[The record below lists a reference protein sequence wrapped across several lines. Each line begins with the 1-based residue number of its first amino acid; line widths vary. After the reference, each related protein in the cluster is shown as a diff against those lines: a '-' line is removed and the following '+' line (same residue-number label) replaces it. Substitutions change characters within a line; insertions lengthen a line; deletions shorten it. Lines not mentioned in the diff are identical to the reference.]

1 MLAAGKKRERKDY
14 EITEHTAGLYSQS
27 TDCSM
32 RVVRLFC
39 KKKKNLSKLAYGS
52 SKNRRRTFLES
63 KFLNSKMFCQ
73 RAVAS
78 GTVGSHREGVTCRG
92 QNKEV
97 L

>member
-1 MLAAGKKRERKDY
+1 MLAVGKKRERKDY
-14 EITEHTAGLYSQS
+14 EITEHIVGLYSQS

-39 KKKKNLSKLAYGS
+39 KKKNFSKLAYGS
-52 SKNRRRTFLES
+52 SKYRRWTFLEN
-63 KFLNSKMFCQ
+63 KLLNSKMFFQ